1 MPAKK
6 TTSKAKTSKSA
17 SKKGVKVKASARKP
31 KVVKKKVAKP
41 VSKKKKTVKKT
52 VAKKRVSKKSVAKKI
67 PVRIENDSQ
76 MQDMPHVDL
85 DFTVEDLERV
95 LTQHTEEEKKV
106 ILHSSRFTFY
116 LGMLMGMLLLS
127 SALIFS
133 FALAMYK
140 TNDVYISHL
149 IQDLGRYVVSYLN

>member
-6 TTSKAKTSKSA
+6 TTSKSKSAKSVAKKTSKR
-17 SKKGVKVKASARKP
+17 KASAKP
-31 KVVKKKVAKP
+31 KAAKKTARKKV
-41 VSKKKKTVKKT
+41 VKKT
-52 VAKKRVSKKSVAKKI
+52 VAKKKPVAKKRGVKKNSKKNI
-67 PVRIENDSQ
+67 PVRIEKETVMSEL
-76 MQDMPHVDL
+76 PHVDL

-95 LTQHTEEEKKV
+95 LTQHTEEEKKI